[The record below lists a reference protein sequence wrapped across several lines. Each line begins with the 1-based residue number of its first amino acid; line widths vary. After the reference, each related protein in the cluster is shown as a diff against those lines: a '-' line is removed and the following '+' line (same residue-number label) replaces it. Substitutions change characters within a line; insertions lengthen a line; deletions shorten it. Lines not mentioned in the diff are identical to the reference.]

1 MMRAMTG
8 DDEPWEPVVQLT
20 GDYAGD
26 TRVTGL
32 RAVQFALDVLLVQ
45 VVAVAVAA
53 AAAFLGVRLLLGSGR
68 ALILFFVFALVWLW
82 LSLFGWLLVTVLW
95 PALHNGQ
102 TPAMGWFGL
111 RVVTLH
117 GDQPRMT
124 ALLLRCALTLV
135 DGFPFG
141 LIGLVIMA
149 NSRRQQRLGD
159 IVAGTLV
166 VRDRR

>member
-20 GDYAGD
+20 GDHAGD
-26 TRVTGL
+26 TRVIGL
-32 RAVQFALDVLLVQ
+32 RAVQFAVDVLLVQ
-45 VVAVAVAA
+45 VVAIVVATASA
-53 AAAFLGVRLLLGSGR
+53 GFGVRLLLGNGR
-68 ALILFFVFALVWLW
+68 VLILVFVFALVWLW

-95 PALHNGQ
+95 PALHDGR
-102 TPAMGWFGL
+102 TPAMGWFRL

-117 GDQPRMT
+117 GEPPRVT
-124 ALLLRCALTLV
+124 ALVLRCVLTLV

-141 LIGLVIMA
+141 LVGLVIMA

-159 IVAGTLV
+159 MVAGTLV